1 MSSNNPARRGFLL
14 AAGLVVP
21 LLAFPAL
28 RAPAAD
34 LDANRLL
41 ELADAVRF
49 PRESFETEVT
59 VSNFSGDKP
68 GDEFKYRVMSRGNEN
83 TIVLT
88 TSPASERGQ
97 AMLMRGRD
105 LWVFMPSVSQPV
117 RLSLSQR
124 LTGQVA
130 NGDLAR
136 ANFSGDYTPTLVGE
150 EILDGRRAHVL
161 ELAARDRS
169 VTYAKVRFW
178 VAADNQQPLKAEFYS
193 LSGKLLKTARYED
206 FRELGGRVRPT
217 RLVME
222 DALKAGERSVL
233 TYQSMALRDM
243 PEQMFTRE
251 YLKRLQ

>member
-1 MSSNNPARRGFLL
+1 MSPNNPARRDFLL
-14 AAGLVVP
+14 AAGLTVP
-21 LLAFPAL
+21 ALAFPAL
-28 RAPAAD
+28 RARAAEA
-34 LDANRLL
+34 DAQQLL
-41 ELADAVRF
+41 ELSDRVRF
-49 PRESFETEVT
+49 PRESFETEITVT
-59 VSNFSGDKP
+59 NFSGDRQT
-68 GDEFKYRVMSRGNEN
+68 DEFRYRVMSRGNEN

-88 TSPASERGQ
+88 TWPASERGQ

-136 ANFSGDYTPTLVGE
+136 ANFSGDYLPTLAGE
-150 EILDGRRAHVL
+150 ETIDGRLAHVL

-169 VTYAKVRFW
+169 VTYASVRYW
-178 VAADNQQPLKAEFYS
+178 VAADNQHPLRAEFHA
-193 LSGKLLKTARYED
+193 LSGKLLKTCTYGD
-206 FRELGGRVRPT
+206 FRELAGGIRPT

-233 TYQSMALRDM
+233 TYHSMELRELPDH
-243 PEQMFTRE
+243 MFTRE
-251 YLKRLQ
+251 YLKRL